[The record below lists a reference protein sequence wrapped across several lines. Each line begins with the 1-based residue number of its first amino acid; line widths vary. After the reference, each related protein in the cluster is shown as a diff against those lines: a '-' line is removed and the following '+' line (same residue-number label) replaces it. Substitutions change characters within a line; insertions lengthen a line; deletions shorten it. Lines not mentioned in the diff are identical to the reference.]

1 MKAGA
6 EILIPDICNPTGRR
20 ILDRLYESAG
30 EAGISVTAVK
40 EYTGGYD
47 WLVMW
52 GVGATGRSEI
62 RHRHI
67 QKGGR
72 AILWDLGY
80 FNRKKEGGA
89 CRPSIDDD
97 YPTRWLDRTPGT
109 PGRWESLGIK
119 LGNNYDPDGHIV
131 LAGIGPKQR
140 AYMSP
145 KLDRW
150 ESQKLAELQARF
162 PGRRIVYRPKPN
174 RKSPSLPVKT
184 DATSPIQDVLKG
196 AALAVCMHSNVA
208 VDAVIA
214 GVPFESEDGVSTWLR
229 GKEYTPE
236 VRLDFLR
243 RLACWQWKP
252 EELTDAWRFLS
263 EVISGPV

>member
-1 MKAGA
+1 VTISA
-6 EILIPDICNPTGRR
+6 EILIPDICNPTGRGV
-20 ILDRLYESAG
+20 LERLTTSAVK
-30 EAGISVTAVK
+30 AGISVSVSK
-40 EYTGGYD
+40 EYTGESD

-62 RHRHI
+62 RHKHI
-67 QKGGR
+67 AKGGR

-80 FNRKKEGGA
+80 FHRKKNGGA

-97 YPTRWLDRTPGT
+97 YPTKWLDGTPGI
-109 PGRWESLGIK
+109 PGRWESLGIP
-119 LGNNYDPDGHIV
+119 LGSNYDAEGHIV

-140 AYMSP
+140 DYMAP

-150 ESQKLAELQARF
+150 EARKLKELQKRF
-162 PGRRIVYRPKPN
+162 PDRRIVYRPKPN
-174 RKSPSLPVKT
+174 RKSPSLPVQT
-184 DATSPIQDVLKG
+184 DAISPIQDVLKG
-196 AALAVCMHSNVA
+196 ASLVVCMHSNVA

-229 GKEYTPE
+229 GKQYTPE

-243 RLACWQWKP
+243 RLAWWQWKP
-252 EELTDAWRFLS
+252 DELCDAWAFLS
-263 EVISGPV
+263 RVINGSV